1 MRRNEIDWQAVL
13 ASDVLQRIKR
23 ERRNTVVTLGIA
35 ATIYY
40 FAIPALIAWVPGF
53 FRLHIAPGV
62 NGGLLFVFSQYLFG
76 GAVAWI
82 FIRRT
87 AAVDPVAA
95 ELAQRLSLEIHQ
107 ESKSTSAPVSSVLER
122 FFYDR

>member
-13 ASDVLQRIKR
+13 ASEVFQRIKR
-23 ERRNTVVTLGIA
+23 QRRNTVVALGIA
-35 ATIYY
+35 AAIYY
-40 FAIPALIAWVPGF
+40 FAIPALIAWVPGL
-53 FRLHIAPGV
+53 FRLRIAPGI
-62 NGGLLFVFSQYLFG
+62 NGGLLFAFSQYLFG

-95 ELAQRLSLEIHQ
+95 ELAQRLSLEVHH
-107 ESKSTSAPVSSVLER
+107 ESQSTSAPVSSVLEK